1 MSIHKRVK
9 TSSCSTW
16 NAVVLKCQNCDI
28 SNGSFERHETLTARH
43 LAKGRRGG
51 GGNSYMANF
60 LSSGG
65 WAFDFLCPSR
75 FVVVMGKLTK
85 YFFGRGKTI
94 GVKIIDSAQFL
105 HDTPDDFFLGTL
117 MFHNTLVEC
126 HTLRFTALGG
136 REKKYFWFK
145 TRIKM
150 IFFKLNLYRL
160 KKFMGWWGIG

>member
-1 MSIHKRVK
+1 MKCCCTQMPKLWHKQWFFWAPRDSHGTPLSK
-9 TSSCSTW
+9 R
-16 NAVVLKCQNCDI
+16 
-28 SNGSFERHETLTARH
+28 E
-43 LAKGRRGG
+43 GG